1 MYKAVSTTFVVNT
14 GKIVL
19 FKSVSDNDGA
29 HSAIVVGGGDDV
41 MGILD
46 YCALYNPVKRR
57 CGGHDCTV
65 LL

>member
-1 MYKAVSTTFVVNT
+1 MPRATCNPGAVVIHRGN
-14 GKIVL
+14 
-19 FKSVSDNDGA
+19 DADDDGA